1 MKGKKPL
8 LLIEDDRV
16 DQITVRRAL
25 KDINVTNL
33 LIIVSNG
40 EEALEFLRNEKNEKP
55 SIILLDL
62 NMPKMNGIEFLNLL
76 KAKFRTKPRDDWI
89 KICRDKDL
97 IAAPVNNFRE
107 VSQDP
112 DVLANKYITEVDHP
126 VAGKIPV
133 VGLPYFFSETPGRIG
148 VAPALGQHN
157 EEILT
162 QLGYTAA
169 QIRELREKKVI

>member
-62 NMPKMNGIEFLNLL
+62 NMPKMNGIEFLKVAKQDNSL
-76 KAKFRTKPRDDWI
+76 KR
-89 KICRDKDL
+89 
-97 IAAPVNNFRE
+97 
-107 VSQDP
+107 
-112 DVLANKYITEVDHP
+112 
-126 VAGKIPV
+126 IPV
-133 VGLPYFFSETPGRIG
+133 VVLTTSKQDQDKIESFNLG
-148 VAPALGQHN
+148 VA
-157 EEILT
+157 
-162 QLGYTAA
+162 GYMIKPVDYI
-169 QIRELREKKVI
+169 QFVDVIRTINMYWTLSELPE